1 MIQDKAVN
9 SLILFFNALQ
19 TYKGH
24 ANEGSQFEEIIRQLL
39 RNYGFMQK
47 QWDKTNDQI
56 FNLSLKESTKKNIKK
71 QIIEK
76 NNIELIRNPDKNL
89 AYIYIYQPFGSQNYP
104 DFLVITEEWIIPIE
118 IKFSTHSEDNHL
130 PKWNSNIPKS
140 NCIYIYSQVNKDIIY
155 FLGSDFIGNDARVL
169 LNNFFVDFNE
179 EMATKLKVLKD
190 KIISQNAKNNP
201 FGIKPYIRK
210 DYVYDKSFSSCPNE
224 VVNGIYDYAKIN
236 HWKENLLHFLQELEF
251 NDEE

>member
-89 AYIYIYQPFGSQNYP
+89 AYIYISAFWISKLSWFFGDYWRMN
-104 DFLVITEEWIIPIE
+104 
-118 IKFSTHSEDNHL
+118 
-130 PKWNSNIPKS
+130 NSNW
-140 NCIYIYSQVNKDIIY
+140 N
-155 FLGSDFIGNDARVL
+155 
-169 LNNFFVDFNE
+169 
-179 EMATKLKVLKD
+179 
-190 KIISQNAKNNP
+190 
-201 FGIKPYIRK
+201 
-210 DYVYDKSFSSCPNE
+210 
-224 VVNGIYDYAKIN
+224 
-236 HWKENLLHFLQELEF
+236 
-251 NDEE
+251 

>member
-9 SLILFFNALQ
+9 SLTLFFDALQ
-19 TYKGH
+19 KYKGH
-24 ANEGSQFEEIIRQLL
+24 ANDGTQFEEIIRQLL
-39 RNYGFMQK
+39 NKFGFMQK
-47 QWDKTNDQI
+47 QWDKSAGEI
-56 FNLSLKESTKKNIKK
+56 FDLSLKENTKKNIKA
-71 QIIEK
+71 QIIAK
-76 NNIELIRNPDKNL
+76 NNIELIHNPDRNL

-104 DFLVITEEWIIPIE
+104 DFLVITDEWIIPIE

-155 FLGSDFIGNDARVL
+155 FLGSDFVGNDARIL

-179 EMATKLKVLKD
+179 EMTTKLQILKE
-190 KIISQNAKNNP
+190 KIISQNTKNNP

-236 HWKENLLHFLQELEF
+236 HWKENLLKFLHELEF